1 MSQRSSVLARLADGR
16 FHSGTE
22 IGRSLGVT
30 RAAVHKVA
38 RQLTKAGIAL
48 ECRRG
53 LGYRLDPR
61 FRPLALAAMTEY
73 WPAASL
79 HQIELL
85 EEVDST
91 NRYLLRQAD
100 RGLDIHGHCCLAESQ
115 TGGVGRRGRTWV
127 STAYSNILLSCA
139 WRFDATISR
148 LGGLSLA
155 VGVAAR
161 AALVDCGL
169 ETVRLKWPN
178 DLVCGPRKL
187 GGVLIELRAQAE
199 APTLVVCG
207 IGINGYIA
215 PGQAPLIDQPWT
227 DLEHEL
233 GVVVDRNRVAAALLR
248 HLINLF
254 DDFARH
260 GFAAWRPVW
269 ERYHRD
275 TGRFVQVIDT
285 SGRHIG
291 GEALGADEHGGLRLR
306 AVGGIV
312 TVYAGDV
319 GIPHE
324 PSD

>member
-1 MSQRSSVLARLADGR
+1 MSQRGSVLARLADGR

-30 RAAVHKVA
+30 RAAVHKVT
-38 RQLTKAGIAL
+38 RQLTAAGIAL

-61 FRPLALAAMTEY
+61 FRPLALSAIAEY
-73 WPAASL
+73 WPAASM
-79 HQIELL
+79 HPIELL

-100 RGLDIHGHCCLAESQ
+100 LGLDIHGHCCFAESQ
-115 TGGVGRRGRTWV
+115 ASGVGRRGRAWV

-139 WRFDATISR
+139 WRFDATISQ

-155 VGVAAR
+155 VGVAVR
-161 AALVDCGL
+161 AALADCGL
-169 ETVRLKWPN
+169 EAVRLKWPN

-187 GGVLIELRAQAE
+187 GGILIELRAQAE

-207 IGINGYIA
+207 IGVNGYIA

-227 DLEHEL
+227 DLEREL
-233 GVVVDRNRVAAALLR
+233 GAAVDRNRVAAALLR
-248 HLINLF
+248 HLTSLF
-254 DDFARH
+254 DDFAHH
-260 GFAAWRPVW
+260 GFASWRPVW
-269 ERYHRD
+269 EQYHRD
-275 TGRFVQVIDT
+275 AGRFVQVMDA
-285 SGRHIG
+285 SGRRIEG
-291 GEALGADEHGGLRLR
+291 AALGADEHGGLRLR
-306 AVGGIV
+306 AAGGIV

-319 GIPHE
+319 GVPRE